1 MTMPDLPLPV
11 RPALFLL
18 VLLTGGCSFLT
29 GPEPRYSAPVATP
42 SEKVSSR
49 HSSVEVVTV
58 TLPTYAA
65 SEDIYVRA
73 GDGALTRLG
82 PLWADDPAR
91 AVTQQL
97 AGDLAAITGA
107 RVAAEPWP
115 FRAFPAARVDVRLTD
130 MVATE
135 DGRFRLAGQYFVA
148 PESGEGDR
156 SGRFMIE
163 TVLPGP
169 ASAATASAIAAARG
183 QAVADL
189 AVQIAR
195 NGLR

>member
-1 MTMPDLPLPV
+1 MPDLLPPL
-11 RPALFLL
+11 RPALLAL

-29 GPEPRYSAPVATP
+29 GPEPRYSAPAVTP
-42 SEKVSSR
+42 TDSVSSR
-49 HSSVEVVTV
+49 YSSVEVVTV

-65 SEDIYVRA
+65 SEDIYVR
-73 GDGALTRLG
+73 GQDGALTRLG

-97 AGDLAAITGA
+97 AGDLSAITGA

-115 FRAFPAARVDVRLTD
+115 FREFPAARVDVRLTD

-135 DGRFRLAGQYFVA
+135 DGRFRLVGQYFVA
-148 PESGEGDR
+148 PESGQGDR
-156 SGRFMIE
+156 SGRFLIE
-163 TVLPGP
+163 SPLPAP
-169 ASAATASAIAAARG
+169 TTASSIATARG

-189 AVQIAR
+189 ALQIAR